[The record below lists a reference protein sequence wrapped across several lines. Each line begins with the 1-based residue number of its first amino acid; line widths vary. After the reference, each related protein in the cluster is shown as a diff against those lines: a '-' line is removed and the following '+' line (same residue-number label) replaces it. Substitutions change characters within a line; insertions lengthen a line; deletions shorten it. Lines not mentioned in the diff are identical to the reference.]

1 MGFLKCISANRK
13 PVASHPKP
21 LSLLLSRA
29 PVLPCSLALLFL
41 CSPAVVHA
49 GWVPQ
54 NSGTGENLNGVSFA
68 DADHGFVVGGSY
80 TMGFS
85 YVILRTTNGGA
96 AWTILSSGGPGVGP
110 LYSDVCFVNA
120 STGTVGGAVW
130 GPYGKSLDFG
140 SIIRTTDAG
149 ISWRDQGLE
158 CWSKS
163 VFFINPDT
171 GTVVGIKGPW
181 NGAIFRT
188 TNGGAVW
195 TSQDSGALYPCFNGV
210 FFADAAVGVIVGD
223 SGAILRTTNGGSTW
237 VTQSSGTRRNLQ
249 AVSLIGP
256 DIGIVVGDS
265 GTILHTTNG
274 GAAWLPRASGTT
286 RSLNGVSFPHSNVG
300 TAVGDFGTILR
311 TTDGGITWSPQ
322 VSGTMYDLNSVCFTD
337 SSRGTA
343 VGGGGTILHTA
354 DGGSGVWQEPSR
366 LTPYASRLTVS
377 PNPFISYSTIPG
389 HEAESFLLYDLSG
402 RLVGTCKG
410 DRIGANLPPGV
421 YFLKGKSIPSSP
433 VRIVK
438 VR

>member
-1 MGFLKCISANRK
+1 MKRLSFSRFALCVLCGAGFTLM
-13 PVASHPKP
+13 PTLAS
-21 LSLLLSRA
+21 
-29 PVLPCSLALLFL
+29 
-41 CSPAVVHA
+41 A
-49 GWVPQ
+49 GWVTQ

-110 LYSDVCFVNA
+110 LYSDVCFVNS
-120 STGTVGGAVW
+120 STGTAVGAVYY
-130 GPYGKSLDFG
+130 PYGKSLVTG

-149 ISWRDQGLE
+149 ISWRVQGWE
-158 CWSKS
+158 NWFKS

-171 GTVVGIKGPW
+171 GTVVGMNSPW
-181 NGAIFRT
+181 TGAIFRT

-195 TSQDSGALYPCFNGV
+195 TPQDSGALHPCFNGV
-210 FFADAAVGVIVGD
+210 FFADAEVGTTVGD

-249 AVSLIGP
+249 DVFLISP

-265 GTILHTTNG
+265 GTILGTTNG
-274 GAAWLPRASGTT
+274 GAAWLPRASGST
-286 RSLNGVSFPHSNVG
+286 RSLNSVSFPHSNVG

-322 VSGTMYDLNSVCFTD
+322 VSGTTNDLNSVCFTD

-343 VGGGGTILHTA
+343 VGDGGTILHTA
-354 DGGSGVWQEPSR
+354 DGGSGVWEEPVPSR
-366 LTPYASRLTVS
+366 LMPYASRLTVS
-377 PNPFISYSTIPG
+377 PNPFTSFSTIPG
-389 HEAESFLLYDLSG
+389 HEAERFSLYDVSG
-402 RLVGTCKG
+402 RKVGTYRG
-410 DRIGANLPPGV
+410 DRVGEGLAPGV
-421 YFLKGKSIPSSP
+421 YFVGAHGRAPLL
-433 VRIVK
+433 RIVK